1 MSNPSEAPTPEVRV
15 VVIDSNELRRDWRA
29 RITRPVV
36 GWVLAA
42 LGALFILLGYLG
54 VAHEAL
60 VAKQIPYLVSGGIG
74 GMVLVAVGAFL
85 LGTDDVRK
93 QLEKVEKLEAM
104 VGDLHKTLLVPA
116 GTQVTEGGLLTDD
129 TASFP
134 NTSVDHS
141 GNGTGS
147 YGGRELVALP
157 RGKSFHVAGC
167 SMVAGKQTQ
176 PVDLSAIRQ
185 RGLRP
190 CPLCSPDPVAV
201 AN

>member
-1 MSNPSEAPTPEVRV
+1 MSNPSEVSTPEVKV
-15 VVIDSNELRRDWRA
+15 VVIDSGELRHDWRE

-36 GWVLAA
+36 GWTLAA

-93 QLEKVEKLEAM
+93 QLERVEKLETM

-116 GTQVTEGGLLTDD
+116 GSASRDGRARLDD
-129 TASFP
+129 TASFG
-134 NTSVDHS
+134 TVSQDRS
-141 GNGTGS
+141 ANGTGP
-147 YGGRELVALP
+147 YAGRELVALT

-167 SMVAGKQTQ
+167 SMVAGKQAS
-176 PVDLSAIRQ
+176 PVDSSTIRE

-190 CPLCSPDPVAV
+190 CPLCSPEPAT
-201 AN
+201 AIS

>member
-1 MSNPSEAPTPEVRV
+1 MSNPSEAATPEVRV

-54 VAHEAL
+54 VANEAL

-104 VGDLHKTLLVPA
+104 VDDLHKTLLVPA
-116 GTQVTEGGLLTDD
+116 GTHSTDSSLFTDD
-129 TASFP
+129 TGQFST
-134 NTSVDHS
+134 TSYEHS
-141 GNGTGS
+141 GNGAGS

-157 RGKSFHVAGC
+157 RGKSFHAAGC
-167 SMVAGKQTQ
+167 SMVAGKQAQ
-176 PVDLSAIRQ
+176 SVDLSAIRS

-190 CPLCSPDPVAV
+190 CPLCSPDPVALT
-201 AN
+201 N

>member
-29 RITRPVV
+29 RLTRPVV

-93 QLEKVEKLEAM
+93 QLEKVEKLEVM

-116 GTQVTEGGLLTDD
+116 GTQANDSGLLTDD
-129 TASFP
+129 TASFA
-134 NTSVDHS
+134 TAAVDHS

-176 PVDLSAIRQ
+176 TVDLSAIRT

-190 CPLCSPDPVAV
+190 CPLCSPDPVAL